1 MIHDRANPPGT
12 QEPST
17 AILDGMTTTVVRA
30 TSSPAFLSLVPHLL
44 ECTPHRSLVV
54 VPFGEGRSLGAMRV
68 DLPPEG
74 DRPIEE
80 GVASTV
86 VGMACKVTRTDSVA
100 IAVYTDRSV
109 SENAGAP
116 HTGLVDAVR
125 ARADICGLRVIDAL
139 VVGSDGWASY
149 LEPAAQPHP
158 LTDIQDAAFAGLDDD
173 VSGDHLTGA
182 HLPAGS
188 ADDARLVEQLLV
200 DAEHALRRS
209 RDRRHLSPE
218 RRIAADAV
226 AAEIADPPALFEYS
240 VERPIDQV
248 DTTRIA
254 ALAFCL
260 ERPALRDVALMQ
272 WTGDLAT
279 GDAVFRAQTA
289 FRGGEP
295 VPEDLAR
302 PMWGEGA
309 HPDPA
314 RLRAGLELCRHVASV
329 VAPERRPGALAA
341 CAWLAWASGR
351 STHATFYAD
360 EALAID
366 GTHGLS
372 GIMRTMLDAGRLP
385 EWVFERST
393 SPAGTGSS
401 RGSRVR

>member
-1 MIHDRANPPGT
+1 
-12 QEPST
+12 
-17 AILDGMTTTVVRA
+17 MTTTVLRA

-44 ECTPHRSLVV
+44 ECTPHRSLVI

-68 DLPPEG
+68 DLPPQG
-74 DRPIEE
+74 DQPIEE

-86 VGMACKVTRTDSVA
+86 VGMACKVTRTDAVA
-100 IAVYTDRSV
+100 IAVYTDDSV
-109 SENAGAP
+109 TGGAGAP

-125 ARADICGLRVIDAL
+125 ARADICGLRVVDAL

-149 LEPAAQPHP
+149 LEPAAGPHP
-158 LTDIQDAAFAGLDDD
+158 LTEIQDAAFEGLDHDI
-173 VSGDHLTGA
+173 SGDHLA
-182 HLPAGS
+182 AARLPAGS
-188 ADDARLVEQLLV
+188 AVDSRLLEQLLV
-200 DAEHALRRS
+200 DVEHALRRS
-209 RDRRHLSPE
+209 RDRRRLSPA
-218 RRIAADAV
+218 RRTAADAV
-226 AAEIADPPALFEYS
+226 AAEIADPPELFERAIG
-240 VERPIDQV
+240 RPADQV
-248 DTTRIA
+248 DMTRIA

-279 GDAVFRAQTA
+279 GDAVFRAQTV

-309 HPDPA
+309 KPDPA
-314 RLRAGLELCRHVASV
+314 RLRAGLQLCRRVASL

-351 STHATFYAD
+351 STHAAFYAD
-360 EALAID
+360 AALAID

-372 GIMRTMLDAGRLP
+372 EIMRTMLDAGRLP

>member
-1 MIHDRANPPGT
+1 
-12 QEPST
+12 
-17 AILDGMTTTVVRA
+17 MTITVVRA
-30 TSSPAFLSLVPHLL
+30 TSSPAFLSLIPHLL

-68 DLPPEG
+68 DLPPQG
-74 DRPIEE
+74 DQPTEE

-86 VGMACKVTRTDSVA
+86 IGMACKVTRTDAVA
-100 IAVYTDRSV
+100 IAVYTDDSV
-109 SENAGAP
+109 TGGAGAP
-116 HTGLVDAVR
+116 HAALVDAVR
-125 ARADICGLRVIDAL
+125 ARAGICGLRVVDAL

-149 LEPAAQPHP
+149 LEPAAAPHP
-158 LTDIQDAAFAGLDDD
+158 LTEIQDAAFEGLDHD
-173 VSGDHLTGA
+173 VSGDHLAAA
-182 HLPAGS
+182 HLPTGS
-188 ADDARLVEQLLV
+188 VDDSRLLEQLLV
-200 DAEHALRRS
+200 DVEHALRRS
-209 RDRRHLSPE
+209 RDRRRLSPA
-218 RRIAADAV
+218 RRAAADAV
-226 AAEIADPPALFEYS
+226 AAEIADPPELFEHTIA
-240 VERPIDQV
+240 RPTDQV
-248 DTTRIA
+248 DMTRIA

-309 HPDPA
+309 RPDPA
-314 RLRAGLELCRHVASV
+314 RLRAGLELCRRVASV
-329 VAPERRPGALAA
+329 VALQRRPGALAA

-351 STHATFYAD
+351 STHAAFYAD
-360 EALAID
+360 AALAID
-366 GTHGLS
+366 GSHGLS
-372 GIMRTMLDAGRLP
+372 EIMRTMLDAGRLP